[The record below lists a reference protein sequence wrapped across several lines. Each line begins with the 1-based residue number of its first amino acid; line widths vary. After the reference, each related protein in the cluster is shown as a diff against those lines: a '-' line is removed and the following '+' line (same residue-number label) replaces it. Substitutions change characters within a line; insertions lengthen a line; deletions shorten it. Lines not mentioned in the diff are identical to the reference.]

1 MSPPTTCPDRAALER
16 LLAGTPPDPS
26 ADALFAHIE
35 NCPDCVRTVMDLN
48 RGDTLPDLIRSGVT
62 ADTAA
67 DRTAVEALV
76 RRILNHRPTDPTQ
89 TVAAPTVAGGTD
101 EVADVL
107 AVFSP
112 PQAEGEIGRLGG
124 YRVLTVLGHGGM
136 GAVFQAEDPKLGRLV
151 ALKVMLPT
159 VARKPGMKDRF
170 LREARAAAA
179 LEHDHVVPVYEVNE
193 ANGVPYIAM
202 PFLRGGTLADRLA
215 DADGPRPVA
224 EVLAVGRQIAAG
236 LAAAHAR
243 GLVHRDIKPANI
255 WLDATA
261 GGRVKILDFGLAR
274 READQDLTQSGSV
287 LGTPSYMAPEQA
299 RGQTVDARADLFSLG
314 VVLYRMAAGRLP
326 FRGDSI
332 LAVLSALANDTPSPV
347 RELNP
352 KVPAKLADLIH
363 RLLAKKPAD
372 RPASAGQ
379 VIAELDRLSA
389 PVEPTAFGRKKRP
402 WLPIAVA
409 AAALALAGI
418 AIGIYKLQFETKD
431 GTLVVEV
438 DDTAD
443 VRFKQ
448 GKLEVYDADG
458 KLRYTLAP
466 SEKNKA
472 LPAGQYKVQVVGA
485 DGLTL
490 ETDRFELTKGG
501 TTTVRVTAVPP
512 AAVAQ
517 ADPPKVP
524 AATTVATDFRSET
537 AFPGKLVFR
546 DTFESKEKCKLP
558 LTAGPPVK
566 KEVVDGR
573 YVMSN
578 TAAKANDFL
587 TAELGPRVKVG
598 AFAVRAR
605 AEGGQLFVNFRDRT
619 VRESNLRWHAVLVGQ
634 LGAESVVLNR
644 KSWDKTRWGEVT
656 QSVLQWAPPD
666 PTLATGRWVTLAA
679 RWSETEYEVWVNGKR
694 AAGGAA
700 DPAEVTATTAPAQ
713 VCVRCTADGPLKL
726 ELDYVSVWDQAG
738 LPVSAV
744 GPAFATASKLDT
756 LKWVLSKRKPGTG
769 HAAQIVAGG
778 KPVWL
783 EPGAALPDGDFTVTA
798 VELHR
803 MSSEPI
809 TDDDLKRIGAL
820 TGLKKL
826 NIGAQPITA
835 AGLKHLTGLTE
846 LTDLDIWS
854 QSPEVAAD
862 LVRGFSK
869 LEVMCLPGDH
879 ADEWVA
885 ALAGMPKLRFLYCTH
900 GTLSVKG
907 VAGFRHLP
915 ALTGI
920 TLARME
926 ERIEGFLPELAKND
940 RLRSISFDVVGDATK
955 AKIDE
960 FAKKLPAC
968 EIRYTHQGKEVVLPA
983 GRK

>member
-1 MSPPTTCPDRAALER
+1 VSPPTTCPDRAALER
-16 LLAGTPPDPS
+16 LIAGTPPDPS

-35 NCPDCVRTVMDLN
+35 HCPECVRTVMDLN

-67 DRTAVEALV
+67 DRAAVEALV
-76 RRILNHRPTDPTQ
+76 RRILSHRPTDPTQ
-89 TVAAPTVAGGTD
+89 TVAAPTVAGGAD

-107 AVFSP
+107 AVLSP
-112 PQAEGEIGRLGG
+112 PQSEGEIGRLGG
-124 YRVLTVLGHGGM
+124 YRVLKLLGHGGM

-151 ALKVMLPT
+151 ALKVMLPG

-193 ANGVPYIAM
+193 ANGVPFIAM
-202 PFLRGGTLADRLA
+202 PFLRGGTLADRLT
-215 DADGPRPVA
+215 DADGPRPVS

-274 READQDLTQSGSV
+274 RDADQDLTQSGSV

-299 RGQTVDARADLFSLG
+299 RGQAVDGRADLFSLG

-379 VIAELDRLSA
+379 VIADLDRISA
-389 PVEPTAFGRKKRP
+389 PVEPATGGQKKRP
-402 WLPIAVA
+402 WLPIAA
-409 AAALALAGI
+409 AAAVLALAGI
-418 AIGIYKLQFETKD
+418 SFGIYKLQFETKD

-438 DDTAD
+438 DDSAD

-490 ETDRFELTKGG
+490 ATDRFELTKGG
-501 TTTVRVTAVPP
+501 TTTVRVTAVQ
-512 AAVAQ
+512 AATVAQ

-546 DTFESKEKCKLP
+546 DTFETKEKCKLP
-558 LTAGPPVK
+558 LTNGPPMK
-566 KEVVDGR
+566 KEVAGGR
-573 YVMSN
+573 YVVSN
-578 TAAKANDFL
+578 TTNPNDVL

-605 AEGGQLFVNFRDRT
+605 AEHGQLFVNFRDRT
-619 VRESNLRWHAVLVGQ
+619 VRESNLRWHTLIVGPS
-634 LGAESVVLNR
+634 GAESVVLNR

-666 PTLATGRWVTLAA
+666 PTLAAGQWVTLAA

-694 AAGGAA
+694 VAGGAA
-700 DPAEVTATTAPAQ
+700 DPAEVTATTSPAQ
-713 VCVRCTADGPLKL
+713 VCVRPAGTGPAKL
-726 ELDYVSVWDQAG
+726 ELEYVSVWDQTG
-738 LPVSAV
+738 LPVTAV
-744 GPAFATASKLDT
+744 GPKFAADDPARRYAESLTKAAELLDAVTDEKSATAARPKLDE
-756 LKWVLSKRKPGTG
+756 L
-769 HAAQIVAGG
+769 AAQQVELKAAAGP
-778 KPVWL
+778 KP
-783 EPGAALPDGDFTVTA
+783 PDTVTA
-798 VELHR
+798 AEQKLSLAHDRVFARAKAAYQVLH
-803 MSSEPI
+803 
-809 TDDDLKRIGAL
+809 G
-820 TGLKKL
+820 
-826 NIGAQPITA
+826 
-835 AGLKHLTGLTE
+835 
-846 LTDLDIWS
+846 
-854 QSPEVAAD
+854 
-862 LVRGFSK
+862 SK
-869 LEVMCLPGDH
+869 LFDAIEKPREKLAETNAKLLSTQTKAYAAKDGGTFPKALKQLVVP
-879 ADEWVA
+879 ADGRTPFVDGGVK
-885 ALAGMPKLRFLYCTH
+885 ALADPW
-900 GTLSVKG
+900 G
-907 VAGFRHLP
+907 VPYQYELGKRQTNDNFDTP
-915 ALTGI
+915 FVWTISPYTGKV
-920 TLARME
+920 LGEA
-926 ERIEGFLPELAKND
+926 PP
-940 RLRSISFDVVGDATK
+940 
-955 AKIDE
+955 
-960 FAKKLPAC
+960 AKK
-968 EIRYTHQGKEVVLPA
+968 
-983 GRK
+983 